1 MKIQQITF
9 KFKNKLVSKNKAKII
24 KIKYKM
30 IKIKIIYQLN
40 LKNYHLMNNL
50 INQIKNL
57 IKLMITKI

>member
-9 KFKNKLVSKNKAKII
+9 KFKNNLVSKNKAKII